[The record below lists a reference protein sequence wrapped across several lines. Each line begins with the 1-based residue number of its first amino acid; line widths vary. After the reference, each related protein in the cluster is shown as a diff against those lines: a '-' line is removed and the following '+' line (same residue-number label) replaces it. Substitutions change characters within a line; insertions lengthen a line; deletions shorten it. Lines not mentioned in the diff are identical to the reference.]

1 MRLPPLIRSPFA
13 GLALVLSLSAPAP
26 AAALDVTH
34 GQQLYTTWCAGC
46 HGADPKQS
54 QPRLAANKPQVLI
67 DAIDLVTEMA
77 FLKTVLSQVD
87 IADIAAYIGSVAS
100 TGVPVL
106 NPTPASIEFGY
117 QDVGEPS
124 IERTLLLTNLGSA
137 PLSIT
142 RITAGP
148 ADYAISGECL
158 GLRKPNSTC
167 ALQVRFTP
175 SAAGPIAGT
184 ATVTFAE
191 AVAPMTVSLTGAG
204 RLAEGTPGPIVV
216 EYYEPELDHYF
227 LTADAAEQAFVD
239 AGGAGR
245 WLRTGNA
252 FRGGGSTQ
260 VCRFYGNGLTDPAT
274 GLPFGPNSHFYTAD
288 AAECAGLQAIF
299 DAAAPSWRFES
310 LDFATDRP
318 RGGACP
324 DGTAPVFRAYNNGS
338 ARGIASNHRI
348 TTNRTAIDQVVA
360 RGWID
365 EGVVMC
371 APR

>member
-1 MRLPPLIRSPFA
+1 MPQARTAYSIFA
-13 GLALVLSLSAPAP
+13 TFALVLSLSAPA
-26 AAALDVTH
+26 AAAELDVAH
-34 GQQLYTTWCAGC
+34 GQYLYTAWCAGC

-54 QPRLAANKPQVLI
+54 QPRLAANKPQVLA
-67 DAIDLVTEMA
+67 DTIDLVAEMG
-77 FLKTVLSQVD
+77 FLKTVISQAD
-87 IADIAAYIGSVAS
+87 IGDIAAYIGSVAS

-117 QDVGEPS
+117 QDVGEAS
-124 IERTLLLTNLGSA
+124 IERTLLLTNLGSVSLTITSIAAA
-137 PLSIT
+137 P
-142 RITAGP
+142 G
-148 ADYAISGECL
+148 DYAIAGECL
-158 GLRKPNSTC
+158 GVRRPNSTC
-167 ALQVRFTP
+167 GLQVRFTP

-191 AVAPMTVSLTGAG
+191 TLSPMAVSLSGAG

-245 WLRTGNA
+245 WLRTGSA
-252 FRGGGSTQ
+252 FRGGGPTQ
-260 VCRFYGNGLTDPAT
+260 VCRFYGNAAVDPGT
-274 GLPFGPNSHFYTAD
+274 GQPFGPNSHFYTAD

-310 LDFATDRP
+310 LDFATARP
-318 RGGACP
+318 SGSACP
-324 DGTAPVFRAYNNGS
+324 DGTAPVYRAYNNGS

-348 TTNRTAIDQVVA
+348 TTNRRAIEQVA
-360 RGWID
+360 GRGWID